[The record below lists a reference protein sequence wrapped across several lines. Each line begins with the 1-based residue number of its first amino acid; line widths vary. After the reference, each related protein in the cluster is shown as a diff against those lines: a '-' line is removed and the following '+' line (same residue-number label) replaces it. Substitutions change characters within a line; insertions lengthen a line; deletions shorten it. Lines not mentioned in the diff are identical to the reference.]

1 MCVRVCVC
9 VCLLNTHTRAL
20 LYSRSVPNSF
30 LIRFSINHFLFRI
43 ISNFFLLSFQSKQST
58 SFVQKRKSASHCS
71 KWCSSLTL
79 FIYLPRA
86 ETLFSFLFLYLFLF
100 SLLLSPNGQNNV
112 LNKDWFLLTMG
123 YCTIWLS
130 ISNLKKKKSPFIS
143 FRIFMAV

>member
-86 ETLFSFLFLYLFLF
+86 ETLFSFLFLYLFF
-100 SLLLSPNGQNNV
+100 
-112 LNKDWFLLTMG
+112 FLCYCRQMG
-123 YCTIWLS
+123 KTTFLIKIDSC
-130 ISNLKKKKSPFIS
+130 
-143 FRIFMAV
+143 